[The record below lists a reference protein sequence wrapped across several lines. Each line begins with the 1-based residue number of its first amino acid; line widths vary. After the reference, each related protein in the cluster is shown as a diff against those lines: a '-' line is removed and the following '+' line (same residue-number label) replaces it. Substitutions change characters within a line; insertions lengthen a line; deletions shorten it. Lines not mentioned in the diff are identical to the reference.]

1 VSQVRLYIDEDAIH
15 REVVVGLRARGFDVL
30 TPVEAEMVSRDDEDH
45 LDAAATRGRAVYSFN
60 ARDFYRIHTEWV
72 TAGRGHA
79 GIILAEQQRYSA
91 GEQIRRLAALVST
104 LSAEEMQNRV
114 EFLSGW

>member
-1 VSQVRLYIDEDAIH
+1 VASISSPRS
-15 REVVVGLRARGFDVL
+15 RRGWFRAR
-30 TPVEAEMVSRDDEDH
+30 DEDH
-45 LDAAATRGRAVYSFN
+45 LDAAAAAGRTVYSFN
-60 ARDFYRIHTEWV
+60 ARDFYRIHTEWI

-104 LSAEEMQNRV
+104 LSADDMQNRI